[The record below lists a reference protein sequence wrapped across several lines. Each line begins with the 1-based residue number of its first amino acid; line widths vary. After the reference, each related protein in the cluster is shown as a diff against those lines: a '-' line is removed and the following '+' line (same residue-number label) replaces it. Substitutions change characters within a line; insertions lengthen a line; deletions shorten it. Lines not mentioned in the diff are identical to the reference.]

1 MTYVRAAVHAPPAD
15 RPAPAYGVARQRR
28 ERACERLARRHAV
41 AAERLLL
48 EQGCDHRRAA
58 DYLELSPRT
67 LRDWRHDLADAP
79 VSFHPLGR
87 PVRAA
92 PVARRNDVIHTLDEL
107 GPGIGLPT
115 LRGHFPDLARAA
127 LADVLRRYRALWR
140 LLHRQT
146 EHVLHWTRPGA
157 VWAVDFHG
165 PRPPV
170 DGTDPDLLAVRD
182 LASGWQLLWL
192 PVRDATAETVV
203 EQLTGLFVLYGAPLV
218 LKSDNG
224 SAFGAAGV
232 QDLLKRWQVWSLFSP
247 PRRPRYNG
255 AIEAGIGSL
264 TSRTE
269 QHARRRGFAGAW
281 TRDDVEAA
289 RLEANACA
297 RPRGPLGP
305 SPDDLWAAR
314 TAVGGAERD
323 GFRDRL
329 AALEEAA
336 ATAQGGPPDCPPTEW
351 QRRARDRQVLG
362 RALVEL
368 GYLQYTRRRIT
379 PPIPRRKTA

>member
-1 MTYVRAAVHAPPAD
+1 MTYVRAAVHPPAAAAPP
-15 RPAPAYGVARQRR
+15 RAYGPAGQRRQRTA
-28 ERACERLARRHAV
+28 EQLARRHAV
-41 AAERLLL
+41 VVERRLL
-48 EQGCDHRRAA
+48 EQGCSHLRAA
-58 DYLELSPRT
+58 GYLALSPRT
-67 LRDWRHDLADAP
+67 LRDWRHGRAAAAVP
-79 VSFHPLGR
+79 FCPLGR
-87 PVRAA
+87 PACAA
-92 PVARRNDVIHTLDEL
+92 TTAQCNDVMCTLDEL

-127 LADVLRRYRALWR
+127 LADILRRYRALWR

-146 EHVLHWTRPGA
+146 VHVLHWTRPGA

-192 PVRDATAETVV
+192 PVGDATADTVV
-203 EQLTGLFVLYGAPLV
+203 EQLSGLFVRHGAPLV

-224 SAFGAAGV
+224 SFGAAAV
-232 QDLLKRWQVWSLFSP
+232 QELLRRWRVRSLFSP
-247 PRRPRYNG
+247 PRRPSYNG

-269 QHARRRGFAGAW
+269 QHARRRGYPGAW

-305 SPDDLWAAR
+305 SPDDLWAGR
-314 TAVGGAERD
+314 TRIDEGDRHR
-323 GFRDRL
+323 FRQRL
-329 AALEEAA
+329 AALQEEIGV
-336 ATAQGGPPDCPPTEW
+336 QGGPSDCPLTEW
-351 QRRARDRQVLG
+351 QRRARDRHLVG

-368 GYLQYTRRRIT
+368 GYLYYTRRRIT
-379 PPIPRRKTA
+379 PPIPRRKAA